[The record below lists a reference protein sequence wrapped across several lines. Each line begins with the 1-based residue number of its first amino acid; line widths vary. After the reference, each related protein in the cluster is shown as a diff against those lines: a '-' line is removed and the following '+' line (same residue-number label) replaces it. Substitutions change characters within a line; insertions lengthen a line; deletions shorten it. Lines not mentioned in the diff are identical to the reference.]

1 MSPKVRDLMMSWIVL
16 MSLTF
21 VIYTVT
27 REVFLDF
34 ASSSPLLGGFIK
46 FFFLASYGDFIANRI
61 KKKSWSIPTGF
72 FFKALIWGIIGVV
85 IVMIFGIFTNGV
97 HALQANGILP
107 FEDSAIASAML
118 ISILMNFT
126 FAPTMMVAHRISD
139 SYIEQRQNKLS
150 LTQVIKEI
158 DFGQF
163 LKFTILRTIPF
174 FWVPAHT
181 ITFMLLEEYR
191 VIFAAIL
198 GIFLGLILGLFN
210 AKKKDVAEIE

>member
-1 MSPKVRDLMMSWIVL
+1 MSPKLRDITMSWIVL

-27 REVFLDF
+27 RDVFLDF
-34 ASSSPLLGGFIK
+34 ASNSPLIGGFVK

-61 KKKSWSIPTGF
+61 KNKSWTIPTGF
-72 FFKALIWGIIGVV
+72 FFKALVWGIIGVV
-85 IVMIFGIFTNGV
+85 IVMIFGIFTTGV
-97 HALQANGILP
+97 HSLQANGILP
-107 FEDSAIASAML
+107 FEGSAFASAL
-118 ISILMNFT
+118 FISILMNFT

-139 SYIEQRQNKLS
+139 SYIEQRRKKLS
-150 LTQVIKEI
+150 LTQVIKRI
-158 DFGQF
+158 DFAQF

-181 ITFMLLEEYR
+181 ITFMLPEEYR

-198 GIFLGLILGLFN
+198 GIFLGLILGMFN
-210 AKKKDVAEIE
+210 AKKKDVAEVE